1 MPLRMMRYYTDIAFQ
16 YPGYSICQY
25 VLYIGQ
31 NKLNIDDKIQDKDF
45 CYRYNLIDM
54 HQLDCEQFIQEDNPD
69 ALVLSILCD
78 FNGLAPQGVVNRIIR
93 RLHEITQPNEKSYRE
108 YLYMLEVLSS
118 NRNLKNEIKEAEKM
132 LTMRLDEL
140 PSYEIGI
147 EKGIEKGI
155 EEGDNLRL
163 EKVVRNMVQQGFD
176 VGVISRICDT
186 DSDLIEKMIDKLNKK

>member
-1 MPLRMMRYYTDIAFQ
+1 MGDKDVISKHLLKRIVRDVSGYLLQLNLNSIEILETVNQRVEDRRADMVALVESDSRGDNTPFLLHIEVENQNDLQMPLRMMRYYTDIAFQ

-78 FNGLAPQGVVNRIIR
+78 FKGLASQGVVNRIIR
-93 RLHEITQPNEKSYRE
+93 RLHEITQPNEKSY
-108 YLYMLEVLSS
+108 
-118 NRNLKNEIKEAEKM
+118 
-132 LTMRLDEL
+132 
-140 PSYEIGI
+140 
-147 EKGIEKGI
+147 
-155 EEGDNLRL
+155 
-163 EKVVRNMVQQGFD
+163 
-176 VGVISRICDT
+176 
-186 DSDLIEKMIDKLNKK
+186 